1 MVEFLSLPGMQPFAV
16 SMGLL
21 LGILAL
27 EVIAAI
33 IGAPWSSLT
42 GEGDVDIDVDMDLD
56 VDADIDLDTDF
67 DVDADIDTD
76 VGINGAADGVGLV
89 EGSLSW
95 LGLGRVPFLVLLAGF
110 LAAFSG
116 SGSIVQLVAYSIS
129 GTLPGWLASL
139 IALPPALFGT
149 RWFTI
154 GAARIL
160 PRVETASV
168 SVESLIGA
176 VARVTGGTARSDMPA
191 EARVRDRLGYVHYV
205 RVRPDDPSATY
216 AAGTRVVLLAR
227 EGTVFTAI
235 PMPKKPIVSEKS
247 D

>member
-1 MVEFLSLPGMQPFAV
+1 MLEFLSLPGMQPFAV

-27 EVIAAI
+27 EVVAAI

-67 DVDADIDTD
+67 DVDVDADIGTD
-76 VGINGAADGVGLV
+76 VGIDGAADGVGLV

-110 LAAFSG
+110 LAAFSA
-116 SGSIVQLVAYSIS
+116 SGSIVQLVANSIS

-149 RWFTI
+149 RWLTI
-154 GAARIL
+154 GAAHIL
-160 PRVETASV
+160 PRCQLAFET
-168 SVESLIGA
+168 G
-176 VARVTGGTARSDMPA
+176 
-191 EARVRDRLGYVHYV
+191 
-205 RVRPDDPSATY
+205 
-216 AAGTRVVLLAR
+216 
-227 EGTVFTAI
+227 
-235 PMPKKPIVSEKS
+235 
-247 D
+247 